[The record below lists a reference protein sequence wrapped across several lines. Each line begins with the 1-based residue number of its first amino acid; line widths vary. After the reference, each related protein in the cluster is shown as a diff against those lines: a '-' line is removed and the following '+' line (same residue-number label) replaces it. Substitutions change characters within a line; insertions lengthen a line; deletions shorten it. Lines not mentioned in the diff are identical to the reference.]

1 MKDISLIGFMGC
13 GKSSVGKCLAALL
26 PECRLIDL
34 DTYIEEKEGKN
45 IPEIF
50 NEYGEAAFRRMERE
64 ALEEIFSATDRP
76 RTILSLGGGTVTSE
90 PCRQLIRQHT
100 DCFYLRAT
108 TDTLLAALKGHSEG
122 RPMLSSAQPIRF
134 DRLSDR
140 SENTSEKSPK
150 DSSDNH
156 PIVTEPCRTTVAEP
170 CRTTVSEPCRTTVT
184 EPCRTTVG
192 EPGRTTVTEPCRTTV
207 TEPCRTTVAEPC
219 RTTVAEPVEAPGKR
233 TSNKKE
239 ILRNRIESLMQT
251 RSPQYLDTA
260 HHIIDIDG
268 RTFAQIAAQ
277 IKEAVERNAMN
288 IKQ

>member
-34 DTYIEEKEGKN
+34 DTYIEKKGGKN

-76 RTILSLGGGTVTSE
+76 RAVISLGGGTVTSE
-90 PCRQLIRQHT
+90 PCRQLIRRHT

-108 TDTLLAALKGHSEG
+108 TGTLLTALEGHSEG
-122 RPMLSSAQPIRF
+122 RPMLSSAQPMRF
-134 DRLSDR
+134 DKLSDR

-156 PIVTEPCRTTVAEP
+156 PI
-170 CRTTVSEPCRTTVT
+170 
-184 EPCRTTVG
+184 
-192 EPGRTTVTEPCRTTV
+192 V

-277 IKEAVERNAMN
+277 IKEAVERNAVN

>member
-156 PIVTEPCRTTVAEP
+156 PIVTEPCRTTVSEP
-170 CRTTVSEPCRTTVT
+170 CRTTVSEPCRTTVS
-184 EPCRTTVG
+184 
-192 EPGRTTVTEPCRTTV
+192 
-207 TEPCRTTVAEPC
+207 EPC